1 VQEKVRDF
9 GYPMYLNTI
18 GGRFAIDGCS
28 STRTRWVLRLRDA
41 FFIQFVP
48 PSCSQS
54 FGFRFW
60 CFVFSYDPSR
70 VWSDFYPLI
79 ISSIHDI
86 LLFITL
92 SFSIIIAL
100 FYDVIILLNDLILLT
115 LDCTSVSFDG

>member
-1 VQEKVRDF
+1 
-9 GYPMYLNTI
+9 M
-18 GGRFAIDGCS
+18 
-28 STRTRWVLRLRDA
+28 
-41 FFIQFVP
+41 
-48 PSCSQS
+48 
-54 FGFRFW
+54 
-60 CFVFSYDPSR
+60 FSYDPSR